1 MLAAWHRYK
10 YPHLSVG
17 AIASG
22 APVDFYPAAV
32 TAGEETQAKFDDA
45 WLNTWAEAGDSL
57 AAPASASTP
66 AAASASGAANLDGW
80 CRTAV
85 SEALDAA
92 SKGSA
97 QDLER
102 AGVQMC
108 DPPSPDDAA
117 GSADAVERFLF
128 YAKGGG

>member
-1 MLAAWHRYK
+1 MT
-10 YPHLSVG
+10 
-17 AIASG
+17 
-22 APVDFYPAAV
+22 D
-32 TAGEETQAKFDDA
+32 GEETQAKFDDA
-45 WLNTWAEAGDSL
+45 WLNTWADAGDSL
-57 AAPASASTP
+57 PASAP
-66 AAASASGAANLDGW
+66 GAADPDGW
-80 CRTAV
+80 CRSAV
-85 SEALDAA
+85 SDALDAA

-108 DPPSPDDAA
+108 DPPSPDDVA